1 MSLFHSLRTMPLLLG
16 CLCFSVQA
24 STEKVEQEGKFLQS
38 LEGIENQIY
47 ALPQSSLALI
57 EALEEESLL
66 QNQPTALLVRYW
78 LAKATVLE
86 LLGRVEESQ
95 SVVQKGLELVRPQS
109 HEYLLFKLIQMRT
122 MVGKSDIDTALSALD
137 SLLETS
143 RENGDKQLE
152 SEILLLK
159 GRYYDEQGEFKKSY
173 AALMSSMDVA
183 ESSGVHGL
191 VERAALEL
199 GDVLVKIQGYDRSE
213 ALLEQA
219 YRYFRDRR
227 MSFNELLS
235 VLTIAKLHKAQF
247 QYEEA
252 IASYQRALKLAQIIG
267 DGRFRFRVNLELAA
281 LYRETNQEKKMVN
294 HLKLAENLQYRE
306 TSSAYLATFK
316 LLQAEYMLEQQQF
329 EILLAMITPM
339 LPEII
344 ESRYVKQ
351 QQMELLKVAAMAY
364 AGSNDFKLAFETYG
378 NYHDKFIQFSNQRE
392 VENLE
397 RQQTLFEL
405 ERLEYENEDL
415 NWNNVLQRMELENNR
430 RTFYLLGEALLAL
443 IGVLFLM
450 AVVFLVVNRSR
461 LRMRRLAKTDTLTGL
476 FNRGFLEDW
485 FTKPVEVRRERKEK
499 PVPQSKQE
507 KIQHFVFEQ
516 VEQVKYG
523 YLALNKWVDSK
534 LDKQKMVPNKPQSGP
549 VTLALIDVDYFKQV
563 NDTYGHVF
571 GDTVLTGVAKVLEET
586 VRENDIVARFGGEEF
601 VVVMPN
607 TDHENALITAER
619 LRSALSLH
627 CFVTEQKEEV
637 RVTCSFGVVTTE
649 DNEMSFKSLC
659 DQADKLLYQAKANGR
674 NCVKGRSLA

>member
-1 MSLFHSLRTMPLLLG
+1 M
-16 CLCFSVQA
+16 
-24 STEKVEQEGKFLQS
+24 
-38 LEGIENQIY
+38 
-47 ALPQSSLALI
+47 
-57 EALEEESLL
+57 
-66 QNQPTALLVRYW
+66 
-78 LAKATVLE
+78 
-86 LLGRVEESQ
+86 
-95 SVVQKGLELVRPQS
+95 
-109 HEYLLFKLIQMRT
+109 
-122 MVGKSDIDTALSALD
+122 
-137 SLLETS
+137 ETS

-173 AALMSSMDVA
+173 AALMSSMDAA

-329 EILLAMITPM
+329 EILLAMIAPM

-476 FNRGFLEDW
+476 FNRRFLEDW

-607 TDHENALITAER
+607 TDHKNALITAER

-627 CFVTEQKEEV
+627 GFVTEQKEEV

>member
-1 MSLFHSLRTMPLLLG
+1 MSLFHSLRAMPLLLG

-173 AALMSSMDVA
+173 AALMSSMDAA

-294 HLKLAENLQYRE
+294 QLKLVENLQYRE

-329 EILLAMITPM
+329 EILLAMIAPM

-476 FNRGFLEDW
+476 FNRRFLEDW

-607 TDHENALITAER
+607 TDHKNALITAER

-627 CFVTEQKEEV
+627 GFVTEQKEEV

>member
-86 LLGRVEESQ
+86 LLGRLEESQ
-95 SVVQKGLELVRPQS
+95 SVVRKGLELVRPQS

-173 AALMSSMDVA
+173 AALMSSMDAA

-219 YRYFRDRR
+219 YCYFRDRR

-281 LYRETNQEKKMVN
+281 LYRETKQEKKMVN

-329 EILLAMITPM
+329 EILLAMIAPM

-476 FNRGFLEDW
+476 FNRRFLEDW

-627 CFVTEQKEEV
+627 GFVTEQKEEV

>member
-1 MSLFHSLRTMPLLLG
+1 MPLLLG

-329 EILLAMITPM
+329 EILLAMIAPM

-476 FNRGFLEDW
+476 FNRRFLEDW

-601 VVVMPN
+601 VVMPN
-607 TDHENALITAER
+607 TDHKNALITAER

-627 CFVTEQKEEV
+627 GFVTEQKEEV

>member
-1 MSLFHSLRTMPLLLG
+1 MPLLLG

-86 LLGRVEESQ
+86 LLGRLEESQ
-95 SVVQKGLELVRPQS
+95 SVVRKGLELVRPQS

-173 AALMSSMDVA
+173 AALMSSMDAA

-219 YRYFRDRR
+219 YCYFRDRR

-281 LYRETNQEKKMVN
+281 LYRETKQEKKMVN

-329 EILLAMITPM
+329 EILLAMIAPM

-476 FNRGFLEDW
+476 FNRRFLEDW

-627 CFVTEQKEEV
+627 GFVTEQKEEV

>member
-1 MSLFHSLRTMPLLLG
+1 MPLLLG

-86 LLGRVEESQ
+86 LLGRLEESQ
-95 SVVQKGLELVRPQS
+95 SVVRKGLELVRPQS

-173 AALMSSMDVA
+173 AALMSSMDAA

-329 EILLAMITPM
+329 EILLAMIAPM

-344 ESRYVKQ
+344 DSRYVKQ

-476 FNRGFLEDW
+476 FNRRFLEDW
-485 FTKPVEVRRERKEK
+485 FTMPVEVRRERKEK

-607 TDHENALITAER
+607 TGHENALITAER

-627 CFVTEQKEEV
+627 GFVTEQKEEV

>member
-86 LLGRVEESQ
+86 LLGRLEESQ
-95 SVVQKGLELVRPQS
+95 SVVRKGLELVRPQS

-173 AALMSSMDVA
+173 AALMSSMDAA

-191 VERAALEL
+191 VERASLEL
-199 GDVLVKIQGYDRSE
+199 GDVLVKNQGYDRSE

-329 EILLAMITPM
+329 EILLAMIAPM

-344 ESRYVKQ
+344 DSRYVKQ

-476 FNRGFLEDW
+476 FNRRFLEDW
-485 FTKPVEVRRERKEK
+485 FTMPVEVRRERKEK

-627 CFVTEQKEEV
+627 GFVTEQKEEV

>member
-1 MSLFHSLRTMPLLLG
+1 MSLFHSLRTIPLLLG

-173 AALMSSMDVA
+173 AALMSSMDAA

-281 LYRETNQEKKMVN
+281 LYRETKQEKKMVN

-329 EILLAMITPM
+329 EILLAMIAPM

-415 NWNNVLQRMELENNR
+415 NWNNVLQSMELENNR

-476 FNRGFLEDW
+476 FNRRFLEDW

-607 TDHENALITAER
+607 TDHKNALITAER

-627 CFVTEQKEEV
+627 GFVTEQKEEV

>member
-173 AALMSSMDVA
+173 AALMSSMDAA

-329 EILLAMITPM
+329 EILLAMIAPM

-476 FNRGFLEDW
+476 FNRRFLEDW

-499 PVPQSKQE
+499 PVHQSKQE

-516 VEQVKYG
+516 VEQVKCG

-607 TDHENALITAER
+607 TDHKNALITAER
-619 LRSALSLH
+619 LRSSLSLH
-627 CFVTEQKEEV
+627 GFVTEQKEEV

>member
-1 MSLFHSLRTMPLLLG
+1 MPLLLG

-173 AALMSSMDVA
+173 AALMSSMDAA

-252 IASYQRALKLAQIIG
+252 IPSYQRALKLAQIIG

-281 LYRETNQEKKMVN
+281 LYRETKQEKKMVN

-329 EILLAMITPM
+329 EILLAMIAPM

>member
-86 LLGRVEESQ
+86 LLGRLEESQ
-95 SVVQKGLELVRPQS
+95 SVVRKGLELVRPQS

-173 AALMSSMDVA
+173 AALMSSMDAA

-281 LYRETNQEKKMVN
+281 LYRETKQEKKMVN

-329 EILLAMITPM
+329 EILLAMIAPM

-378 NYHDKFIQFSNQRE
+378 HYHDKFIQFSNQRE

-476 FNRGFLEDW
+476 FNRRFLEDW
-485 FTKPVEVRRERKEK
+485 FTMPVEVRRERKEK

-523 YLALNKWVDSK
+523 YLALNKWVYSK

-627 CFVTEQKEEV
+627 GFVTEQKEEV

>member
-1 MSLFHSLRTMPLLLG
+1 MPLLLG

-173 AALMSSMDVA
+173 AALMSSMDAA

-199 GDVLVKIQGYDRSE
+199 GDVLVKIKGYDRSE

-281 LYRETNQEKKMVN
+281 LYRETKQEKKMVN

-329 EILLAMITPM
+329 EILLAMIAPM

-476 FNRGFLEDW
+476 FNRRFLEDW

-499 PVPQSKQE
+499 PVHQSKQE

-516 VEQVKYG
+516 VEQVKCG

-607 TDHENALITAER
+607 TDHKNALITAER
-619 LRSALSLH
+619 LRSSLSLH
-627 CFVTEQKEEV
+627 GFVTEQKEEV

>member
-86 LLGRVEESQ
+86 LLGRLEESQ
-95 SVVQKGLELVRPQS
+95 SVVRKGLELVRPQS

-173 AALMSSMDVA
+173 AALMSSMDAA

-281 LYRETNQEKKMVN
+281 LYRETKQEKKMVN

-329 EILLAMITPM
+329 EILLAMIAPM

-476 FNRGFLEDW
+476 FNRRFLEDW

-499 PVPQSKQE
+499 PVHQSKQE

-516 VEQVKYG
+516 VEQVKCG

-607 TDHENALITAER
+607 TDHKNALITAER
-619 LRSALSLH
+619 LRSSLSLH
-627 CFVTEQKEEV
+627 GFVTEQKEEV

>member
-86 LLGRVEESQ
+86 LLGRLEESQ
-95 SVVQKGLELVRPQS
+95 SVVRKGLELVRPQS

-173 AALMSSMDVA
+173 AALMSSMDAA

-227 MSFNELLS
+227 MSFNELLG

-329 EILLAMITPM
+329 EILLAMIAPM

>member
-173 AALMSSMDVA
+173 AALMSSMDAA

-281 LYRETNQEKKMVN
+281 LYRETKQEKKMVN

-316 LLQAEYMLEQQQF
+316 LLQSEYMLEQQQF
-329 EILLAMITPM
+329 EILLAMIAPM

-476 FNRGFLEDW
+476 FNRRFLEDW

-499 PVPQSKQE
+499 PVHQSKQE

-516 VEQVKYG
+516 VEQVKCG

-627 CFVTEQKEEV
+627 GFVTEQKEEV

>member
-1 MSLFHSLRTMPLLLG
+1 MPLLLG

-173 AALMSSMDVA
+173 AALMSSMDAA

-329 EILLAMITPM
+329 EILLAMIAPM

-476 FNRGFLEDW
+476 FNRRFLEDW
-485 FTKPVEVRRERKEK
+485 FTKPVEVWRERKEK

-601 VVVMPN
+601 VVMPN

-627 CFVTEQKEEV
+627 GFVTEQKEEV

>member
-95 SVVQKGLELVRPQS
+95 SVVKKGLELVRPQS

-143 RENGDKQLE
+143 RENDDKQLE

-173 AALMSSMDVA
+173 AALMSSMDAA

-329 EILLAMITPM
+329 EILLAMIAPM

-476 FNRGFLEDW
+476 FNRRFLEDW

-499 PVPQSKQE
+499 PVHQSKQE

-627 CFVTEQKEEV
+627 GFVTEQKEEV

>member
-1 MSLFHSLRTMPLLLG
+1 MPLLLG

-173 AALMSSMDVA
+173 AALMSSMDAA

-294 HLKLAENLQYRE
+294 HLKLAESLQYRE

-329 EILLAMITPM
+329 EILLAMIAPM

-476 FNRGFLEDW
+476 FNRRFLEDW

-499 PVPQSKQE
+499 PVHQSKQE

-607 TDHENALITAER
+607 TDHKNALITAER

-627 CFVTEQKEEV
+627 GFVTEQKGEV

>member
-173 AALMSSMDVA
+173 AALMSSMDAA

-329 EILLAMITPM
+329 EILLAMIAPM

-476 FNRGFLEDW
+476 FNRRFLEDW
-485 FTKPVEVRRERKEK
+485 FTKPVEVWRERKEK

-601 VVVMPN
+601 VVMPN

-627 CFVTEQKEEV
+627 GFVTEQKEEV

>member
-1 MSLFHSLRTMPLLLG
+1 MPLLLG

-173 AALMSSMDVA
+173 AALMSSMDAA

-199 GDVLVKIQGYDRSE
+199 GDVLVKIKGYDRSE

-281 LYRETNQEKKMVN
+281 LYRETKQEKKMVN

-329 EILLAMITPM
+329 EILLAMIAPM

-476 FNRGFLEDW
+476 FNRRFLEDW

-507 KIQHFVFEQ
+507 KIQQFVFEQ

-607 TDHENALITAER
+607 TDHKNALITAER

-627 CFVTEQKEEV
+627 GFVTEQKEEV

-674 NCVKGRSLA
+674 NCVEGRSLA

>member
-329 EILLAMITPM
+329 EILLAMIAPM

-476 FNRGFLEDW
+476 FNRRFLEDW

-601 VVVMPN
+601 VVMPN
-607 TDHENALITAER
+607 TDHKNALITAER

-627 CFVTEQKEEV
+627 GFVTEQKEEV

>member
-173 AALMSSMDVA
+173 AALMSSMDAA

-329 EILLAMITPM
+329 EILLAMIAPM

-476 FNRGFLEDW
+476 FNRRFLEDW

-507 KIQHFVFEQ
+507 KIQHFVYEQ

-586 VRENDIVARFGGEEF
+586 VRENDIVARFGGEF

-607 TDHENALITAER
+607 TDHKNALITAER

-627 CFVTEQKEEV
+627 GFVTEQKEEV

>member
-86 LLGRVEESQ
+86 LLGRLEESQ
-95 SVVQKGLELVRPQS
+95 SVVRKGLELVRPQS

-173 AALMSSMDVA
+173 AALMSSMDAA

-329 EILLAMITPM
+329 EILLAMIAPM

-344 ESRYVKQ
+344 DSRYVKQ

-476 FNRGFLEDW
+476 FNRRFLEDW

-499 PVPQSKQE
+499 PVHQSKQE

-607 TDHENALITAER
+607 TDHKNALITAER

-627 CFVTEQKEEV
+627 GFVTEQKEEV

>member
-86 LLGRVEESQ
+86 LLGRLEESQ
-95 SVVQKGLELVRPQS
+95 SVVRKGLELVRPQS

-173 AALMSSMDVA
+173 AALMSSMDAA

-329 EILLAMITPM
+329 EILLAMIAPM

-476 FNRGFLEDW
+476 FNRRFLEDW

-507 KIQHFVFEQ
+507 KIQQFVFEQ

-607 TDHENALITAER
+607 TDHKNALITAER

-627 CFVTEQKEEV
+627 GFVTEQKEEV

-674 NCVKGRSLA
+674 NCVEGRSLA

>member
-1 MSLFHSLRTMPLLLG
+1 MPLLLG

-86 LLGRVEESQ
+86 LLGRLEESQ
-95 SVVQKGLELVRPQS
+95 SVVRKGLELVRPQS

-173 AALMSSMDVA
+173 AALMSSMDAA

-329 EILLAMITPM
+329 EILLAMIAPM

-344 ESRYVKQ
+344 DSRYVKQ

-476 FNRGFLEDW
+476 FNRRFLEDW

-534 LDKQKMVPNKPQSGP
+534 LDKQKMVPNKPQSGL

-607 TDHENALITAER
+607 TDHKSALITAER

-627 CFVTEQKEEV
+627 GFVTEQKEEV

>member
-281 LYRETNQEKKMVN
+281 LYRETKQEKKMVN

-329 EILLAMITPM
+329 EILLAMIAPM

-476 FNRGFLEDW
+476 FNRRFLEDW

-499 PVPQSKQE
+499 PVHQSKQE

-607 TDHENALITAER
+607 TDHKNALITAER

-627 CFVTEQKEEV
+627 GFVTEQKEEV

>member
-173 AALMSSMDVA
+173 AALMSSMDAA

-281 LYRETNQEKKMVN
+281 LYRETNQEKKMGIIIW
-294 HLKLAENLQYRE
+294 K
-306 TSSAYLATFK
+306 
-316 LLQAEYMLEQQQF
+316 
-329 EILLAMITPM
+329 
-339 LPEII
+339 LPEK
-344 ESRYVKQ
+344 S
-351 QQMELLKVAAMAY
+351 
-364 AGSNDFKLAFETYG
+364 
-378 NYHDKFIQFSNQRE
+378 H
-392 VENLE
+392 
-397 RQQTLFEL
+397 LFPF
-405 ERLEYENEDL
+405 L
-415 NWNNVLQRMELENNR
+415 N
-430 RTFYLLGEALLAL
+430 
-443 IGVLFLM
+443 I
-450 AVVFLVVNRSR
+450 
-461 LRMRRLAKTDTLTGL
+461 
-476 FNRGFLEDW
+476 
-485 FTKPVEVRRERKEK
+485 
-499 PVPQSKQE
+499 
-507 KIQHFVFEQ
+507 
-516 VEQVKYG
+516 
-523 YLALNKWVDSK
+523 
-534 LDKQKMVPNKPQSGP
+534 
-549 VTLALIDVDYFKQV
+549 
-563 NDTYGHVF
+563 
-571 GDTVLTGVAKVLEET
+571 
-586 VRENDIVARFGGEEF
+586 
-601 VVVMPN
+601 
-607 TDHENALITAER
+607 
-619 LRSALSLH
+619 
-627 CFVTEQKEEV
+627 
-637 RVTCSFGVVTTE
+637 
-649 DNEMSFKSLC
+649 
-659 DQADKLLYQAKANGR
+659 
-674 NCVKGRSLA
+674 

>member
-1 MSLFHSLRTMPLLLG
+1 MPLLLG

-173 AALMSSMDVA
+173 AALMSSMDAA

-281 LYRETNQEKKMVN
+281 LYRETKQEKKMVN

-329 EILLAMITPM
+329 EILLAMIAPM

-476 FNRGFLEDW
+476 FNRRFLEDW

-601 VVVMPN
+601 VVVVMPN

-627 CFVTEQKEEV
+627 GFVTEQKEEV

>member
-1 MSLFHSLRTMPLLLG
+1 MPLLLG

-86 LLGRVEESQ
+86 LLGHVEESQ

-173 AALMSSMDVA
+173 AALMSSMDAA

-329 EILLAMITPM
+329 EILLAMIAPM

>member
-1 MSLFHSLRTMPLLLG
+1 MPLLLG
-16 CLCFSVQA
+16 CLCFSVLA

-173 AALMSSMDVA
+173 AALMSSMDAA

-329 EILLAMITPM
+329 EILLAMIAPM

-476 FNRGFLEDW
+476 FNRRFLEDW

-516 VEQVKYG
+516 VEQVKCG

-607 TDHENALITAER
+607 TDHKNALITAER

-627 CFVTEQKEEV
+627 GFVTEQKEEV

>member
-1 MSLFHSLRTMPLLLG
+1 MPLLLG

-329 EILLAMITPM
+329 EILLAMIAPM

-450 AVVFLVVNRSR
+450 AVIFLVVNRSR

>member
-173 AALMSSMDVA
+173 AALMSSMDAA

-252 IASYQRALKLAQIIG
+252 IASYQRALKLA
-267 DGRFRFRVNLELAA
+267 
-281 LYRETNQEKKMVN
+281 
-294 HLKLAENLQYRE
+294 ENLQYRE

-329 EILLAMITPM
+329 EILLAMIAPM

-476 FNRGFLEDW
+476 FNRRFLEDW

-607 TDHENALITAER
+607 TDHKNALITAER

-627 CFVTEQKEEV
+627 GFVTEQKEEV

>member
-1 MSLFHSLRTMPLLLG
+1 MPLLLG

-173 AALMSSMDVA
+173 AALMSSMDAA

-281 LYRETNQEKKMVN
+281 LYRETKQEKKMVN

-329 EILLAMITPM
+329 EILLAMIAPM

-476 FNRGFLEDW
+476 FNRRFLEDW

-499 PVPQSKQE
+499 PVHQSKQE

-516 VEQVKYG
+516 VEQVKCG

-607 TDHENALITAER
+607 TDHKNALITAER
-619 LRSALSLH
+619 LRSSLSLH
-627 CFVTEQKEEV
+627 GFVTEQKEEV